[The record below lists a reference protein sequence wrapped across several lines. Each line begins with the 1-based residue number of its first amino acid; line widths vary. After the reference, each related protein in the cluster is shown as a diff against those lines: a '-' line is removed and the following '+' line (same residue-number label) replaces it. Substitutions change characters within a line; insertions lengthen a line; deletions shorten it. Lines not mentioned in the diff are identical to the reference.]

1 MKPRFL
7 LKLEDHL
14 KKELHIL
21 DTHQP
26 KVQEHKLQAYREV
39 FDCFIEA
46 FTTYKPLLTDIKKE
60 YEATIALLKDHIRE
74 LEPLKCQL
82 VLVSEQ
88 CERTIMS
95 LQEEEKDEISALKQE
110 RQILKEALQSMR
122 ERQNDLEA
130 QVHHLQKD
138 LATQYLLYR
147 EEHDANKLLIAKIS
161 SNRFETVKKPE
172 VENEDIFAVKLALKV
187 CREDLSKAQVELNRL
202 QAEYGHVVPHR
213 DWQKVDCAYKETL
226 LKLNALQSD
235 FEQMKNEYDHLL
247 HVHKQVS
254 KRRDSLQKDL
264 DGFREAST
272 PRPQWELCTDA
283 VGGNERWS
291 ELFEGQSS
299 QQRLEILLDDL
310 GVKGKTK
317 FFTGLGTGIEVPVYL
332 RYEGQFNNLKL
343 QKADLVRVIKEVMK
357 EKGVEDEQQGQQSSL
372 PEFLHTYLER
382 KHGEKA
388 ADWAYSIMEGVRQHL
403 HDDFLCLFNDILTG
417 KVDESVYHGQ
427 TELASHL
434 LKVLIQSDTAHTGT
448 LTISEFSNALRKAFP
463 LKQERD
469 IEVLV
474 AASQADLDSGGSISY
489 QRLYME
495 DSDGRHGD
503 FLTLVKRQHISERH
517 LYITQLRGLLEG
529 KREVTVEE
537 LKTALK
543 TIDPSLDSEAL
554 ELKLCTA
561 FSVPAEELQNEQPL
575 ETEAAL
581 QRLSVANA
589 YNAGHK

>member
-1 MKPRFL
+1 MSWT
-7 LKLEDHL
+7 LKLSPA
-14 KKELHIL
+14 IL
-21 DTHQP
+21 
-26 KVQEHKLQAYREV
+26 VEV
-39 FDCFIEA
+39 GGPSE
-46 FTTYKPLLTDIKKE
+46 E
-60 YEATIALLKDHIRE
+60 G

-122 ERQNDLEA
+122 ERQNDLE
-130 QVHHLQKD
+130 VHHLQKD

-226 LKLNALQSD
+226 LKVLEGAVVL
-235 FEQMKNEYDHLL
+235 FM
-247 HVHKQVS
+247 S

-272 PRPQWELCTDA
+272 PRPQWELCTGMCTYTNS
-283 VGGNERWS
+283 VVFEWS
-291 ELFEGQSS
+291 RFPDHLF
-299 QQRLEILLDDL
+299 L
-310 GVKGKTK
+310 K
-317 FFTGLGTGIEVPVYL
+317 GTGIEVPVYL

-357 EKGVEDEQQGQQSSL
+357 EKGVEDEQVNAFHFIFIKSL
-372 PEFLHTYLER
+372 GCLCP
-382 KHGEKA
+382 
-388 ADWAYSIMEGVRQHL
+388 WIVRV
-403 HDDFLCLFNDILTG
+403 CN
-417 KVDESVYHGQ
+417 VV
-427 TELASHL
+427 ELKSG
-434 LKVLIQSDTAHTGT
+434 IFDYT
-448 LTISEFSNALRKAFP
+448 LTRFLFCLVISRAVNCN
-463 LKQERD
+463 
-469 IEVLV
+469 VL
-474 AASQADLDSGGSISY
+474 QFI
-489 QRLYME
+489 
-495 DSDGRHGD
+495 
-503 FLTLVKRQHISERH
+503 
-517 LYITQLRGLLEG
+517 
-529 KREVTVEE
+529 VTVEE

-581 QRLSVANA
+581 QRLSVLITPRPTSSI
-589 YNAGHK
+589 